1 MISRTFR
8 WRLDTLHAGL
18 PIVPIVPI
26 LGLDTET
33 RLGAFF
39 GITDPAVYFTFL
51 LTIFLCAHKFGSKL
65 GLVFH
70 TILAFLGP
78 VLCLELVLL

>member
-1 MISRTFR
+1 MMSRAFR

-18 PIVPIVPI
+18 PIVPI

-39 GITDPAVYFTFL
+39 CITDPAVCFFL
-51 LTIFLCAHKFGSKL
+51 LTNFLCAHQFGSKL

-70 TILAFLGP
+70 AILAFVEP